1 VDREPGNERQSA
13 SPREVAAPEP
23 PADGCAVPDRRVV
36 MDDELKDDL
45 RRRLSKASGQ
55 VLGINRM
62 IDEDR
67 YCVDVLDQ
75 IAAAQK
81 ALDGVARKVMRNYL
95 ERCVTD
101 AIAGGDPLIYDELMG
116 VIFRH
121 R

>member
-1 VDREPGNERQSA
+1 
-13 SPREVAAPEP
+13 
-23 PADGCAVPDRRVV
+23 
-36 MDDELKDDL
+36 MDDELKADL
-45 RRRLSKASGQ
+45 GRRLSKASGQ
-55 VLGINRM
+55 VLDISRM

-81 ALDGVARKVMRNYL
+81 ALDGVARKVARNYL

-101 AIAGGDPLIYDELMG
+101 AITDRDPLIYDELMS

>member
-1 VDREPGNERQSA
+1 
-13 SPREVAAPEP
+13 
-23 PADGCAVPDRRVV
+23 
-36 MDDELKDDL
+36 MDDELKADL

-101 AIAGGDPLIYDELMG
+101 AITGGDPLIYDELMG

>member
-1 VDREPGNERQSA
+1 VEQEPG
-13 SPREVAAPEP
+13 PVAA
-23 PADGCAVPDRRVV
+23 CAVPSRGAY
-36 MDDELKDDL
+36 MDEELKADL

-55 VLGINRM
+55 VLGVNRM

-81 ALDGVARKVMRNYL
+81 ALDGVAKKVMRNYL
-95 ERCVTD
+95 QSCVTD
-101 AIAGGDPLIYDELMG
+101 AISGGDPLIYDELMG